1 MCGKSP
7 VIVIPHDTN
16 ALLSVQVIVLDE
28 LPPISLNVMRVV
40 SAFVDLRNAGLAV
53 EIMSDLTDVD
63 VGGIGTTAEEVVE
76 LCTQQPTDV
85 ILVCGKFF
93 PYVEAVRTELA
104 QRGLPSPLWISFIG
118 PPKVYSHE
126 QARSL
131 NIYVE
136 MHVDDF
142 TDDGWRTAVQTARQ
156 YSQHND
162 NPVRVM
168 TATTTDIPN
177 KTLSTLLEPWGF
189 TFAPNRTNRDDLL
202 SGIFA
207 EKPHLVLFGHAMIAD
222 VGEVRLALRN
232 SNFTEPHW
240 AIMLAHLDP
249 LTLINAAIIGVE
261 NMFSLHQ
268 LEPAEDLAALMRS
281 FAEGQRHNDSA
292 LSRVGAT
299 LAVAKDDDDRAILR
313 LLATG
318 ATNDAI
324 AGHIFASEQSVKNRL
339 SRMMKAAGVSNRT
352 EVALLLTGTKLPP
365 PRHSG
370 LMDEIP
376 VDSLPPLPSN

>member
-7 VIVIPHDTN
+7 RSSIPNLTS
-16 ALLSVQVIVLDE
+16 ALLSLVMVTFETPLAPTTRPMHVLG
-28 LPPISLNVMRVV
+28 
-40 SAFVDLRNAGLAV
+40 AFVDMRIGGLAI
-53 EIMSDLTDVD
+53 EIMSDLTDVELGD
-63 VGGIGTTAEEVVE
+63 IGTTAEEVVE
-76 LCTQQPTDV
+76 LCTRQPTDV

-189 TFAPNRTNRDDLL
+189 MFAPNRTNRDDLL

-222 VGEVRLALRN
+222 IGEVRLALRN
-232 SNFTEPHW
+232 SNFAEPHW

-292 LSRVGAT
+292 LSRVGGT

-318 ATNDAI
+318 ATNDGI
-324 AGHIFASEQSVKNRL
+324 AHQIFASEQSVKNRL

-352 EVALLLTGTKLPP
+352 ELALLLTGTKLPP
-365 PRHSG
+365 PPA
-370 LMDEIP
+370 IP
-376 VDSLPPLPSN
+376 S